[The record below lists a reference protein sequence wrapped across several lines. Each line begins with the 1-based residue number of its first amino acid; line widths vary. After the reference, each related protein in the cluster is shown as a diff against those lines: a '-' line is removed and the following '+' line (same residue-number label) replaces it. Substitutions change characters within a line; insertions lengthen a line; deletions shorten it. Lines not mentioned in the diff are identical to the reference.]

1 MNSGLVLAGLSKT
14 LGGRTIV
21 DGLELRV
28 EPGEM
33 VCLLGPSG
41 CGKTTTLRMA
51 AGFLT
56 PDAGRVEIGGT
67 DYAAVPPER
76 RPTAMVFQNYA
87 LWPHMT
93 VAGNVGFGL
102 KMHKVPKAEA
112 ARRVAEALD
121 LVGLTHHA
129 DSYPARISGGEQ
141 QRTALAR
148 ALALRPQLLLLD
160 EPLSNLDAKLRERVR
175 EEIRDIQQ
183 RLGITTLFVTH
194 DQDEALS
201 VADRIAVMNAGR
213 IEQYAAPDDLYR
225 TPATLFT
232 AEFVGSLNRLD
243 DVTVGQGEVR
253 LADGT
258 VLLRCAEV
266 VGPAGAGKVVGIRP
280 EEVRLG
286 ETLPG
291 ETRSGAEGGGSAVV
305 TRVLPRGHFTE
316 VVLRLDTGG
325 VTLRSY
331 LTGVTPGVG
340 ERVLVSAGRALA
352 YDVPRGDVLGSDVP
366 EGDVPEGD
374 VPRDDLPKGEAPAS
388 YDGHG
393 AAA

>member
-1 MNSGLVLAGLSKT
+1 VTTSPRLERGPTGGPPTASAGLFLAGLNKT
-14 LGGRTIV
+14 LGGRSIV
-21 DGLELRV
+21 ADLDLRV

-93 VAGNVGFGL
+93 VAKNVGFGL
-102 KMHKVPKAEA
+102 KMHKVSKAEA
-112 ARRVAEALD
+112 DRRVAEALE

-183 RLGITTLFVTH
+183 QLGITTLFVTH

-201 VADRIAVMNAGR
+201 VADRIAVMNSGR
-213 IEQYAAPDDLYR
+213 IEQYAAPDELYR

-232 AEFVGSLNRLD
+232 AQFVGSLNRLD
-243 DVTVGQGEVR
+243 DVVAAPG
-253 LADGT
+253 
-258 VLLRCAEV
+258 LLRCAGGTV
-266 VGPAGAGKVVGIRP
+266 TLRCADLVGPAGLGTTVGIRP
-280 EEVRLG
+280 EEVRM
-286 ETLPG
+286 
-291 ETRSGAEGGGSAVV
+291 GADTDAVEGTPAVV

-316 VVLRLDTGG
+316 VVLTVPAGGAGGGLD
-325 VTLRSY
+325 LRSY
-331 LTGVTPGVG
+331 VTGGPAPAPG
-340 ERVLVSAGRALA
+340 ERVRITIGRAL
-352 YDVPRGDVLGSDVP
+352 
-366 EGDVPEGD
+366 
-374 VPRDDLPKGEAPAS
+374 S
-388 YDGHG
+388 YGPTKED
-393 AAA
+393 AA

>member
-1 MNSGLVLAGLSKT
+1 MTSTTVHTATAGLVLSGLTKT
-14 LGGRTIV
+14 LGGRTV
-21 DGLELRV
+21 VSGLDLRV

-56 PDAGRVEIGGT
+56 PDSGRVEIGGT

-93 VAGNVGFGL
+93 VRQNIGFGL
-102 KMHKVPKAEA
+102 KMHKVPRAEA
-112 ARRVAEALD
+112 DRRVAEALE

-129 DSYPARISGGEQ
+129 DSRPAHISGGEQ

-201 VADRIAVMNAGR
+201 IADRIAVMNAGR
-213 IEQYAAPDDLYR
+213 IEQYASPDELYR

-243 DVTVGQGEVR
+243 DAFAAPGTVR
-253 LADGT
+253 LGQVT
-258 VLLRCAEV
+258 LPCAELT
-266 VGPAGAGKVVGIRP
+266 GPAGSGLTVGIRP
-280 EEVRLG
+280 EEVRLNG
-286 ETLPG
+286 PSE
-291 ETRSGAEGGGSAVV
+291 GAAARVEK
-305 TRVLPRGHFTE
+305 VLPRGHFTE
-316 VVLRLDTGG
+316 VVVELEGG
-325 VTLRSY
+325 PRLRSY
-331 LTGVTPGVG
+331 VSGATAPTRGEVVRVRVG
-340 ERVLVSAGRALA
+340 QALSYA
-352 YDVPRGDVLGSDVP
+352 T
-366 EGDVPEGD
+366 
-374 VPRDDLPKGEAPAS
+374 APAVQAEAE
-388 YDGHG
+388 
-393 AAA
+393 AA

>member
-1 MNSGLVLAGLSKT
+1 MTSGLVLAGLSKN

-21 DGLELRV
+21 EGLDLTV

-51 AGFLT
+51 GGFLT
-56 PDAGRVEIGGT
+56 PDTGRVEIGGT

-112 ARRVAEALD
+112 GRRVAEALE

-129 DSYPARISGGEQ
+129 GSYPARISGGEQ

-148 ALALRPQLLLLD
+148 ALALQPQLLLLD

-243 DVTVGQGEVR
+243 GVTAEPGLLR
-253 LADGT
+253 DADGAQ
-258 VLLRCAEV
+258 LLRCAEL
-266 VGPAGAGKVVGIRP
+266 VGPTGKGLTVGIRP

-286 ETLPG
+286 VADGAPG
-291 ETRSGAEGGGSAVV
+291 VV
-305 TRVLPRGHFTE
+305 SRVLPRGHFTE
-316 VVLRLDTGG
+316 VVLQLETCVLRAYRTGG
-325 VTLRSY
+325 V
-331 LTGVTPGVG
+331 PGVG
-340 ERVLVSAGRALA
+340 ERVPVAVGRALSYEA
-352 YDVPRGDVLGSDVP
+352 DAAQQAHASQATTRASD
-366 EGDVPEGD
+366 
-374 VPRDDLPKGEAPAS
+374 KGV
-388 YDGHG
+388 
-393 AAA
+393 AA

>member
-56 PDAGRVEIGGT
+56 PDSGRVEIGGT

-102 KMHKVPKAEA
+102 KMHKVPKDE
-112 ARRVAEALD
+112 ARRRVTEALD
-121 LVGLTHHA
+121 LVGLIHHA

-148 ALALRPQLLLLD
+148 ALALQPQLLLLD

-243 DVTVGQGEVR
+243 EVTADQGVLR
-253 LADGT
+253 HPDGT
-258 VLLRCAEV
+258 EILRCAEL
-266 VGPAGAGKVVGIRP
+266 VGSAGPGKTVGIRP
-280 EEVRLG
+280 EEIRI
-286 ETLPG
+286 
-291 ETRSGAEGGGSAVV
+291 GAEDGSPAVV

-316 VVLRLDTGG
+316 VVLRLETGG

-331 LTGVTPGVG
+331 LTGGTPGVG
-340 ERVLVSAGRALA
+340 ERVRVSAGRALS
-352 YDVPRGDVLGSDVP
+352 YDVPESDVP
-366 EGDVPEGD
+366 GSDTRKHGTPE
-374 VPRDDLPKGEAPAS
+374 S
-388 YDGHG
+388 YDAQG

>member
-1 MNSGLVLAGLSKT
+1 MNSGLVLSGLTKT

-102 KMHKVPKAEA
+102 KMHKVPAAEA
-112 ARRVAEALD
+112 KRRVSEALG
-121 LVGLTHHA
+121 LVGLAHHA

-148 ALALRPQLLLLD
+148 ALALQPQLLLLD

-243 DVTVGQGEVR
+243 DITVDRGELR

-258 VLLRCAEV
+258 GLLRCAEA
-266 VGPAGAGKVVGIRP
+266 VGPAGPGRTVGIRP
-280 EEVRLG
+280 EEIRLG
-286 ETLPG
+286 
-291 ETRSGAEGGGSAVV
+291 AEDGSPAVV

-316 VVLRLDTGG
+316 VVLRLDTAG
-325 VTLRSY
+325 VALRSY
-331 LTGVTPGVG
+331 LTGGTPGVG
-340 ERVLVSAGRALA
+340 ERVLVSAGRAL
-352 YDVPRGDVLGSDVP
+352 
-366 EGDVPEGD
+366 
-374 VPRDDLPKGEAPAS
+374 S
-388 YDGHG
+388 YDLQDAAVEGAALAGAAVQG